1 MAERTYIAIDLKS
14 FYASSECAELGFDP
28 LSTNLVVADQSRT
41 DKTICLA
48 VSPSLKAYGLPG
60 RARLFEVKAKLK
72 EVNAARR
79 AAAPGGAL
87 RGESYDA
94 NALAADPNLA
104 AGVYIA
110 KPRMSHY
117 LNASG
122 KIYGIY
128 LRYASADDIH
138 VYSIDEVFMDVTR
151 YLHAYGK
158 TPHELAR
165 DIVRAIYSETG
176 ITATA
181 GIGTNL
187 YLAKVA
193 MDIVAKH
200 MPADAEGVRIA
211 QLDETS
217 YRRLLWGHRPLTD
230 FWRVGRGYAKKLE
243 SHGLMTMGDI
253 ARCSLGR
260 ASDYY
265 NEDLLYRLFG
275 VNAEL
280 LIDHAWGWEPC
291 TISDIK
297 AYKPAEHS
305 VGAGQVLTSV
315 ALFDAARL
323 IAKEMA
329 ESLALDL
336 VGKGLKT
343 NRVALAV
350 GYDTASL
357 DPGRLDVCA
366 PDEVK
371 RAAQA
376 AAAAYTGPIG
386 TDYYGRRVPKAVSGS
401 IDLGGFTSSSAKIR
415 AAIDG
420 LFCRLVDSRLLVRR
434 LNVTAL
440 DVATSAELEAGKR
453 YEQPDL
459 FSAAD
464 GSENGGARS
473 GLQERKSPGA
483 VDEHSEHAVQQ
494 TLLDIKRKFGKNSVI
509 KAMDMFDGA
518 TGRQR
523 NNQIGGHAA

>member
-28 LSTNLVVADQSRT
+28 LSTHLVVADQSRT

-79 AAAPGGAL
+79 AAAPGGVL

-94 NALAADPNLA
+94 KALAANPNLA

-243 SHGLMTMGDI
+243 SYGLMTMGDI

-305 VGAGQVLTSV
+305 VGAGQVLTGV
-315 ALFDAARL
+315 ALFGTARL

-343 NRVALAV
+343 NRVALVV

-440 DVATSAELEAGKR
+440 DVATSVELEAGKR